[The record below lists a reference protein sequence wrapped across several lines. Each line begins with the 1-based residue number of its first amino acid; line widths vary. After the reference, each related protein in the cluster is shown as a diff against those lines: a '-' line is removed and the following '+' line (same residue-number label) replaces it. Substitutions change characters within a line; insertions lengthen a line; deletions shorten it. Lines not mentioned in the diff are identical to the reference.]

1 VKISFDI
8 DGVLDTEAG
17 LELAKRLIKSNNRVY
32 IITARQERF
41 SDEVYAIA
49 KELGIPK
56 LMVYFTGGEDKWK
69 TIKRLG
75 IERHY
80 DDNQEQIQKINDN
93 TEALGI
99 IFKS

>member
-1 VKISFDI
+1 
-8 DGVLDTEAG
+8 
-17 LELAKRLIKSNNRVY
+17 
-32 IITARQERF
+32 
-41 SDEVYAIA
+41 
-49 KELGIPK
+49 
-56 LMVYFTGGEDKWK
+56 MVYFTGGEDKWK

-80 DDNQEQIQKINDN
+80 DNNQEQIQKINDN